1 MLEKLKEQMREAL
14 DARAEAQTTLDEIVA
29 GADEAGRSELTET
42 ETVNAGEA
50 REAIV
55 AADATIDELRGRI
68 DELEADEARKAD
80 ADDLAKRF
88 AASDDAGSATN
99 GGAYKVGAEE
109 RTYRADQPHQFM
121 TDAYRSQFMGDVE
134 AGERVARARGEA
146 MAEARDVGTGAFGA
160 LVVPQYLVDMFAPIA
175 RAGRPIANSV
185 QRLPL
190 PASGMTLN
198 VPRGTTGTTTALQSA
213 ENAALDETD
222 FDETTLAV
230 SVRTIG
236 GQQDVS
242 RQALERGEMVDQ
254 IIFADLAGAY
264 AANVDSHLISHASD
278 GILNTSG
285 INAVTY
291 TDASPTVA
299 EMYPK
304 IADAIQQVN
313 SNRYLP
319 PTVVYMHPRRWGWF
333 TAAVDSSN
341 RPLVVPSAPQ
351 NPVGVGEAAEYGQ
364 VVGTLMGLP
373 VITDA
378 NIPTNL
384 GAGTNEDRV
393 IVARASDILLWEN
406 GDGAPRELRFEQ
418 TAGGNLTVKMVAY
431 NYIAT
436 TAGRYPSAVSVIS
449 GTGLVAPTF

>member
-1 MLEKLKEQMREAL
+1 MLEKLKGQMREAL
-14 DARAEAQTTLDEIVA
+14 AARAEAQNTLDEIVKA
-29 GADEAGRSELTET
+29 ADEAGRSELTEP
-42 ETVNAGEA
+42 ETIDANEA

-55 AADATIDELRGRI
+55 AADENIAELRGRI
-68 DELEADEARKAD
+68 DEFEADEARKAD

-88 AASDDAGSATN
+88 AASDDAGN
-99 GGAYKVGAEE
+99 GGNATYKVGAEE
-109 RTYRADQPHQFM
+109 RTYRADLPHQFM

-134 AGERVARARGEA
+134 ASDRVARARGEA

-198 VPRGTTGTTTALQSA
+198 VPRGTTGTTTALQSS

-278 GILNTSG
+278 GILNTPG

-313 SNRYLP
+313 SSRYLP

-378 NIPTNL
+378 NIPTDL
-384 GAGTNEDRV
+384 GSGTDEDRV

-431 NYIAT
+431 NYIAA
-436 TAGRYPSAVSVIS
+436 TAGRYPKAVSVIS